1 LAKHQGA
8 VDDVAKMAAEA
19 VAEAEEAA
27 AGGRMWTWIVNIR
40 MATGKLRSRRY
51 VAKNPLTLPHGTR
64 YLILDTRYQI
74 LNSRLIRQ
82 KPPMERSTRKVW
94 ARSETQLEVAGATSV
109 VTPTRAFTES
119 IQALC

>member
-1 LAKHQGA
+1 
-8 VDDVAKMAAEA
+8 
-19 VAEAEEAA
+19 
-27 AGGRMWTWIVNIR
+27 MWTWIVNIR

-51 VAKNPLTLPHGTR
+51 VSKNPLTLPHGTR